1 MRIKVKLEIYLE
13 DIFGFSKT
21 FKRVTKSLGFHLM
34 LKTNDLQDITYT
46 STGDDINVT
55 INNLYFFVPNLIPS
69 VETQLMFN
77 EATQKNYKISFDE
90 HYTER
95 RLIKD
100 MIVQH
105 DIGSAQQVNAPK
117 YLICAHQPKESI
129 DTANKNKNNAIF
141 DHPNL
146 RKYYVEMDSIR
157 YPRDSLLTYYEEND
171 YIKQYKN
178 LKLFFKED
186 IGEPLLN
193 PFISYPDM
201 ERKYPIGIIDLR
213 HQPDHITPKKLNLF
227 KNMALIL
234 PMLNC
239 F

>member
-1 MRIKVKLEIYLE
+1 
-13 DIFGFSKT
+13 
-21 FKRVTKSLGFHLM
+21 
-34 LKTNDLQDITYT
+34 
-46 STGDDINVT
+46 
-55 INNLYFFVPNLIPS
+55 
-69 VETQLMFN
+69 MFN
-77 EATQKNYKISFDE
+77 EATEKNYKISFDE

-105 DIGSAQQVNAPK
+105 DIGSAQHVNAPK

-141 DHPNL
+141 DHPNV
-146 RKYYVEMDSIR
+146 RKYYVELDSIR

-193 PFISYPDM
+193 LFISYPDT

-213 HQPDHITPKKLNLF
+213 HQPDHITPKKTQFLQEYGVDPANARLF
-227 KNMALIL
+227 LIL
-234 PMLNC
+234 IRRREIELIGDGNKLIEIKILEI
-239 F
+239 FINL